1 MKQTQKQVEAKAYIE
16 ELVAK
21 ARKAQEQIEFASQK
35 EVDAVCA
42 RMAWAGV
49 QDSFARELS
58 RVAVEESRLGNEP
71 SKYAKLMAKIKGTW
85 RDCKD
90 AKTVG
95 VIEENLEKG
104 LLKIAKPVGVIGA
117 LIPCTNPEA
126 TPFCKGISVVKTRNA
141 IIMAPHPRAQKTGK
155 MAVDQMRKV
164 LEKMNFPMDLIQIVE
179 KLSME
184 ASQEL
189 MKQSDLILATGGTG
203 MVKEA
208 YGSGKPALGVG
219 AGNAVTI
226 VDDTADLTSV
236 ADKIMRSKTFDNA
249 TSCSTENSCLIQE
262 NIYDKLIAEM
272 EAVGGYLVPSGE
284 KVKLQSAMW
293 VDGHLNRDIVAQPA
307 STIAGLAGI
316 DLPED
321 KTFFMVE
328 ETGIGEGFP
337 FSEEKLSVVTTL
349 YKWTDFDDAVQMVND
364 ITSWSGPGHSCGIHT
379 EIRERVLK
387 LAEKVK
393 ISRIMIN
400 QPQCL
405 ANSGAW
411 TNGMP
416 MTMTLGC
423 GTWGGN
429 STSENIT
436 WKHLLN
442 TTWVSFPIAANQP
455 TDEEL
460 FGADVMGEDYS

>member
-1 MKQTQKQVEAKAYIE
+1 MSDTAKKYIAGLIE
-16 ELVAK
+16 K
-21 ARKAQEQIEFASQK
+21 ARRAQAEIEFATQK
-35 EVDAVCA
+35 EVDDVCA

-49 QDSFARELS
+49 QEDFARKLAK
-58 RVAVEESRLGNEP
+58 VAVEESQLGNEP
-71 SKYAKLMAKIKGTW
+71 SKYAKLMTKIKGTW

-95 VIEENLEKG
+95 IVEEDTERG
-104 LLKIAKPVGVIGA
+104 LVKFAKPVGVIGA

-126 TPFCKGISVVKTRNA
+126 TPFCKGISAVKTRNA
-141 IIMAPHPRAQKTGK
+141 IIMAPHPRARKTGK
-155 MAVDQMRKV
+155 MAVDQMRRV
-164 LEKMNFPMDLIQIVE
+164 LARMNMPQDLIQIVE
-179 KLSME
+179 ELSLE

-189 MKQSDLILATGGTG
+189 MQQCDLIMATGGTG
-203 MVKEA
+203 MVKAA
-208 YGSGKPALGVG
+208 YSSGRPALGVG

-226 VDDTADLTSV
+226 VDDTADLAAV

-249 TSCSTENSCLIQE
+249 TSCSTENSCLIQ
-262 NIYDKLIAEM
+262 NTIYDKLIAEM
-272 EAVGGYLVPSGE
+272 EKVGGYLVTADE
-284 KVKLQSAMW
+284 KPKLHAALW

-307 STIAGLAGI
+307 EKIAGIAGI
-316 DLPED
+316 DLPAG
-321 KTFFMVE
+321 KTFLMVE
-328 ETGIGEGFP
+328 ESGIGEGFR

-349 YKWTDFDDAVQMVND
+349 YRWSDFDDAVRMVND
-364 ITSWSGPGHSCGIHT
+364 ITAWSGPGHSCGIHT
-379 EIRERVLK
+379 ELRSRVEK
-387 LAEKVK
+387 LAETVK

-416 MTMTLGC
+416 MTMSLGC

-442 TTWVSFPIAANQP
+442 MTWVSYPIASTQP
-455 TDEEL
+455 SDEEL
-460 FGADVMGEDYS
+460 FGAEVMQEDYS